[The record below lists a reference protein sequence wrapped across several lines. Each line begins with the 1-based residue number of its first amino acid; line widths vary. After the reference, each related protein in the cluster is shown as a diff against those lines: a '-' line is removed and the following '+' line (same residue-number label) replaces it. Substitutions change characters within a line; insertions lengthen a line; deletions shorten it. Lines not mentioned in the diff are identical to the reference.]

1 MDEANSAH
9 SAATLRHFAAEGLRS
24 DMKSPP
30 VWSIHRGCGRE
41 LDLPQSTPRR
51 TCAGLC
57 ADAITNAILFYRKN
71 LSDNPDWGC
80 CRAFPRILYVRY
92 RYLRL

>member
-30 VWSIHRGCGRE
+30 VWSIHRGSGRV
-41 LDLPQSTPRR
+41 LDLPNQPRAEPAQVYAPMRSLMQSCFTGKICR
-51 TCAGLC
+51 T
-57 ADAITNAILFYRKN
+57 TQT
-71 LSDNPDWGC
+71 
-80 CRAFPRILYVRY
+80 RAAAAHFRVSCTSVTA
-92 RYLRL
+92 